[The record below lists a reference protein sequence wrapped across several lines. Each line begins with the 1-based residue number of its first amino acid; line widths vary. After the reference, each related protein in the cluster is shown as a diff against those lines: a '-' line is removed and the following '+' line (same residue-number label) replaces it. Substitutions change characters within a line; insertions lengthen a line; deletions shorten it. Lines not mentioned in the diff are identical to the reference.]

1 MKKIY
6 ILITA
11 LCLLTS
17 CSNNISNKVLPDTI
31 SFFVASDTHLY
42 HPEIIENKE
51 LFDYIALNEGD
62 GRLLNYAP
70 EIFEA
75 FLQEVL
81 AAKPEYLIL
90 TGDLTLEGEK
100 VSHEWIAKQLEQIKD
115 AGIQTLVIPGNHDIL
130 NPGARTYGDP
140 SQYISTVS
148 AEEFAEIYTDYGYGT
163 ALYRDENSLSYV
175 YPLRDNAWI
184 LMIDTAR
191 YEENNS
197 LGSESTGSIR
207 EGTYEW
213 IEEISAIAQDKNI
226 QLISTTH
233 HNIIKQ
239 NEYFDSDN
247 VLLNTLKALRI
258 YGENDIR
265 VNFSGHIHAQNIRQK
280 EKEST
285 LITDICSSSLL
296 VSPNQY
302 GTVSYKPFD
311 ELVYTTQP
319 IDMKHWAINNS
330 IEDENLL
337 NFTQYSFDYFKFSS
351 TSRGA
356 GRYTGSSYT
365 NEQIEQLIEA
375 KGTLNSYYFAGR
387 IDEIKDDF
395 MTSDFYTWLIEQDE
409 STKGYILAM
418 LNTNTNN
425 PNQITIDMTIPN

>member
-1 MKKIY
+1 MKKCK
-6 ILITA
+6 LLLTA
-11 LCLLTS
+11 LCLLNG
-17 CSNNISNKVLPDTI
+17 CSNKIAPEPISDTI
-31 SFFVASDTHLY
+31 SFYVASDTHIY
-42 HPEIIENKE
+42 NPEIIENKE

-70 EIFEA
+70 EIFDA
-75 FLQEVL
+75 FIQEVL
-81 AAKPEYLIL
+81 IAKPEYLIL

-100 VSHEWIAKQLEQIKD
+100 VSHEWLATQLKVLTK

-140 SQYISTVS
+140 SQYIKTVT
-148 AEEFAEIYTDYGYGT
+148 AEEFADIYNDYGYGT

-184 LMIDTAR
+184 LMLDTAR

-213 IEEISAIAQDKNI
+213 IEEIAAIAKEKNI
-226 QLISTTH
+226 QIISTTH

-258 YGENDIR
+258 YDENDIR
-265 VNFSGHIHAQNIRQK
+265 INFSGHIHAQNINQK
-280 EKEST
+280 EKENT
-285 LITDICSSSLL
+285 TITDICSSSLL

-302 GTVSYKPFD
+302 GIVSYQPFD
-311 ELVYTTQP
+311 ELRYSTKP
-319 IDMKHWAINNS
+319 IDMNAWAIKAGS
-330 IEDENLL
+330 TDENLL
-337 NFTQYSFDYFKFSS
+337 NFTQYSYDYFKFSS

-356 GRYTGSSYT
+356 DRYDKNLFT
-365 NEQIEQLIEA
+365 EDQIAQLIEA
-375 KGTLNSYYFAGR
+375 KGVLNSYYFAGR
-387 IDEIKDDF
+387 IDEVKEEF
-395 MTSDFYTWLIEQDE
+395 MSSEFYTWLLEQDE
-409 STKGYILAM
+409 TTKGYILAM
-418 LNTNTNN
+418 LKTNTDN
-425 PNQITIDMTIPN
+425 PNQITIDMKP